1 MYLLYRCN
9 VAKYCLTLNCL
20 ALDYSTDVGNGAEGE
35 TSEVKIISEETR
47 YITVIKAL
55 KEKGQIYGFVSY

>member
-1 MYLLYRCN
+1 M
-9 VAKYCLTLNCL
+9 LNCL

-47 YITVIKAL
+47 YITVIQAL
-55 KEKGQIYGFVSY
+55 KEKGEIYGFVSY